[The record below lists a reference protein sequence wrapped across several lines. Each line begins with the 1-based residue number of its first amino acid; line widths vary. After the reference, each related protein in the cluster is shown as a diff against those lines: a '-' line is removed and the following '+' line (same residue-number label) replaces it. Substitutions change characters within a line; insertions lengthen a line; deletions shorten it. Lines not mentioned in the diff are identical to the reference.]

1 MEMEGAAEQVEDEL
15 AGARCSPIK
24 AITGNTDDRGEHAQR
39 VLVSPLMAPRRPW
52 YWLNDG
58 VQGQALVHDLG
69 HRHVGIIALQQ
80 PLEVTSPFP
89 IERHQIPDRIV
100 CPAIAPVDESSDLFS
115 FDEEVVEADV
125 AVQEGGPLPAV
136 QVWSAVFQKT
146 INASSP

>member
-1 MEMEGAAEQVEDEL
+1 
-15 AGARCSPIK
+15 
-24 AITGNTDDRGEHAQR
+24 
-39 VLVSPLMAPRRPW
+39 MAPRRPW

-58 VQGQALVHDLG
+58 VQGQALVHDPDVPVAEIMDERL
-69 HRHVGIIALQQ
+69 

-100 CPAIAPVDESSDLFS
+100 CPTIAPVDESSDLFS
-115 FDEEVVEADV
+115 FYEEVVEADV
-125 AVQEGGPLPAV
+125 AVQEGGPLPAA